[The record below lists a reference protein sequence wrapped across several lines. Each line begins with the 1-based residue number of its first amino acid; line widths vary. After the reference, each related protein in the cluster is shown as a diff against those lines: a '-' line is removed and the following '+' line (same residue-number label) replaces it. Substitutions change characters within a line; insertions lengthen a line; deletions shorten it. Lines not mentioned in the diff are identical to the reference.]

1 MLTSERFLRVACGC
15 SGANPEDLTV
25 WGYDRKWIKQTWHLK
40 AETAASQQTWLQ
52 AANGLT
58 FGQQAL
64 QRTTSNTLNFP
75 E

>member
-1 MLTSERFLRVACGC
+1 
-15 SGANPEDLTV
+15 V
-25 WGYDRKWIKQTWHLK
+25 WGYDRNKVKQTWNLK

-58 FGQQAL
+58 FGTL
-64 QRTTSNTLNFP
+64 QRTTSNTLNLP